1 MRKIS
6 AKFGFFFFGAC
17 ISISLPEAFADQ
29 TIECHYEN
37 SDDTAKI
44 SVGIGNNDDYAVT
57 CNWSCIYDLENSNFT
72 KHTVSGEADVDRMSS
87 ENVHSDNTS
96 ARVSGGSH
104 SLQCAR
110 K

>member
-1 MRKIS
+1 MQKIR
-6 AKFGFFFFGAC
+6 AKLLFFVVAC
-17 ISISLPEAFADQ
+17 ISISSPQALAEQ

-37 SDDTAKI
+37 SDGTAKI

-57 CNWSCIYDLENSNFT
+57 CNWSCIYDLENSNFS
-72 KHTVSGEADVDRMSS
+72 KHTVSGEEDVDQMSS

-96 ARVSGGSH
+96 ARVSGESH
-104 SLQCAR
+104 TLQCAR